1 MGLLKKWPY
10 FLEVRPSYCSI
21 QRGIGNREF
30 KVIRGITTKNRITYF
45 DKNCN
50 DLIKSQVNLV
60 I

>member
-50 DLIKSQVNLV
+50 GLIKS
-60 I
+60 